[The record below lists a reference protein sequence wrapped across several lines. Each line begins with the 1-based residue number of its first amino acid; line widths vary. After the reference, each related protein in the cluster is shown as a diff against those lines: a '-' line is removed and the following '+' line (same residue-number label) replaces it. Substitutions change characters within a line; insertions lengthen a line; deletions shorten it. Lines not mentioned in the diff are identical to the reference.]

1 MKFTQKLL
9 AASLFVAMNA
19 TTAQAQRFP
28 KPSDFG
34 IPIPTIIPTPT
45 TSNNG
50 PSDTHKALGTGAGC
64 LAGGVAGGALG
75 DFLNRRFGDA
85 GGREARQVV
94 FVSATVGCV
103 VGGAAA
109 RKIIENMQESAKQAQ
124 EEAWVEAQ
132 AQTEPVEWSDPN
144 TGYMGT
150 VELVEIEQLPD
161 GKKCGTRRNFT
172 QSPDGEAENFV
183 RVCEND
189 SGDFVPLEV

>member
-1 MKFTQKLL
+1 MKLTEKLL
-9 AASLFVAMNA
+9 AASLFVAMHA
-19 TTAQAQRFP
+19 TNAQAQRIP
-28 KPSDFG
+28 G
-34 IPIPTIIPTPT
+34 IPDFRVPTPT

-50 PSDTHKALGTGAGC
+50 PSNTQKALGTAGGC
-64 LAGGVAGGALG
+64 VAGGVAGGLVG
-75 DFLNRRFGDA
+75 DLLNRRFGDA

-94 FVSATVGCV
+94 FAGAALGCV

-144 TGYMGT
+144 TDYMGT

-161 GKKCGTRRNFT
+161 GKRCGTRRNFT
-172 QSPDGEAENFV
+172 QSPEGEAENFV
-183 RVCEND
+183 RVCED
-189 SGDFVPLEV
+189 ESGDFVPLEV